1 MYAREY
7 PASRSGT
14 VRAFEDAYKKE
25 DILRRNAASAGHPT
39 CTGRA
44 VTQTEPT
51 EEERTEAL
59 SERRCAVPDKEE
71 RPEECE
77 TAEKEK
83 SCGLKKLFGGMEGGD
98 LLLLLLI
105 VFFLFD
111 SDKENDS
118 LIPLLLGV
126 LLLF

>member
-44 VTQTEPT
+44 VTQAEPT
-51 EEERTEAL
+51 EEEHTEAL
-59 SERRCAVPDKEE
+59 SERRCAVPDKG